1 MRRYVFPSAL
11 GIFGCAILI
20 ALGLWQVRRLA
31 WKEAVLADITA
42 RIHGPAESLSAE
54 GLSGKAGPEAK
65 YTPVRVSGHTTGQE
79 LLVLSGEKGVGAGFE
94 VIAAFQ
100 TEDGRRIL
108 LDRGYIPETDK
119 TAPRPPVPLDL
130 RGNLHWPEETDSY
143 TLEPD
148 LKANIWFARDVPKMA
163 AALGTEEVLV
173 VAAEAGGDAQGIRP
187 MPISSTGI
195 PNDHLGYAITWFSL
209 AAVWAGMT
217 GLLLW
222 RIRQRQV

>member
-1 MRRYVFPSAL
+1 MRRYIFPTAL
-11 GIFGCAILI
+11 GIIGCAILI
-20 ALGLWQVRRLA
+20 SLGLWQVKRLA
-31 WKEAVLADITA
+31 WKEALLASISA
-42 RIHGPAESLSAE
+42 RIDGPAQSLPAA
-54 GLSGKAGPEAK
+54 AGPEAK
-65 YTPVRVSGHTTGQE
+65 YTPVRISGHTTGQE

-108 LDRGYIPETDK
+108 LDRGYIPETAK

-163 AALGTEEVLV
+163 AALGTEQVLV

-187 MPISSTGI
+187 MPISTAGI
-195 PNDHLGYAITWFSL
+195 PNDHLGYAVTWFSI
-209 AAVWAGMT
+209 AVAWAGMT